1 MQQFDQPSVSTSMI
15 PSRLRLMV
23 TTFAW
28 MLAGVLFV
36 ACVRREEP
44 SDLPAP
50 QPTKTKATKQTS
62 AATNSSSAALSPK
75 AVENANRP
83 SPETK
88 AKEEKQ
94 PQIVYSAN
102 HDEEIKAIFD
112 LAGKGRWEEAEARVN
127 GLWARD
133 PQDQSVGRL
142 RKWVEEER
150 ARQRSQALEDKI
162 REVDAKNSVFNPTFK
177 DLFTD
182 QKDRGLPPRKDVR
195 DAVDAIEST
204 PYIPPSYGKT
214 NTAKGLLFDF
224 ESRQGRMAKVLEREI
239 SVALDNA
246 TLESIIFKIGQ
257 EEGINFVADKSL
269 EAFQKK
275 LSVNMGRVKL
285 SNFLRYI
292 SRNLDLQFQVGED
305 LIWVVDGKDPKK
317 AMEET
322 RFYRLRKGFVLPAQ
336 FGPPEVVTTR
346 TVANNVQTIT
356 EQQKINKFVNDLAPT
371 MPSLERV
378 LTNFFTGSKMFI
390 DYEHNLIM
398 ARGKPDELEVVE
410 RIIEEFDKSIQQVL
424 IEAKFITISE
434 SAFLRLGAT
443 WGAGRPPGSEAVSDQ
458 TGLAFLGVAPGFNYT
473 ITNVFGVNDLYTTL
487 TATEQTGESQVL
499 SAPRLTLI
507 NNLPAT
513 ISDGKVQYYYE
524 EYQVKSTILEQ
535 RSTSALVPSGRPTKI
550 TSGAELDVLAS
561 IGGDGR
567 TIFLALNPRVN
578 SDVQLVPFATITDY
592 NSAGNPVSTF
602 DIRLPQYRTQELATR
617 VNVRSGET
625 VVMGGVLER
634 TQVKYV
640 ESVPILGN
648 LPIIGAAFRRRT
660 ELDRPRYLLIFVTA
674 TVLDEDGQ
682 FILYDEPATNP
693 GGASGTGASS
703 LNSFK

>member
-1 MQQFDQPSVSTSMI
+1 MPS
-15 PSRLRLMV
+15 
-23 TTFAW
+23 
-28 MLAGVLFV
+28 
-36 ACVRREEP
+36 
-44 SDLPAP
+44 P
-50 QPTKTKATKQTS
+50 QPTRTKGKKAT
-62 AATNSSSAALSPK
+62 AATSQSPALASPK
-75 AVENANRP
+75 GA
-83 SPETK
+83 SSETT
-88 AKEEKQ
+88 APAPAETGPEEK
-94 PQIVYSAN
+94 PPAIKYSAM
-102 HDEEIKAIFD
+102 HDEEIKTIFE
-112 LAGKGRWEEAEARVN
+112 LASKGRWEEAETRVN

-133 PQDQSVGRL
+133 PQDPSVDRL
-142 RKWVEEER
+142 RKWVAEER
-150 ARQRSQALEDKI
+150 DRQRSQALEDRI
-162 REVDAKNSVFNPTFK
+162 REVEAKNSVFNPTIK
-177 DLFTD
+177 DIFTEN
-182 QKDRGLPPRKDVR
+182 KDRGLPPRKDVR
-195 DAVDAIEST
+195 DVVDAIEST
-204 PYIPPSYGKT
+204 PYIPSTYGRT
-214 NTAKGLLFDF
+214 NTARGLLFDF

-269 EAFQKK
+269 PAFQSK

-285 SNFLRYI
+285 SNFLRYV
-292 SRNLDLQFQVGED
+292 SRNLDLQFQVGDD

-322 RFYRLRKGFVLPAQ
+322 RFYRLKKGFVLPAE

-346 TVANNVQTIT
+346 TVQNNVQTIT
-356 EQQKINKFVNDLAPT
+356 EQQKINKFVNDLVPNLPA
-371 MPSLERV
+371 LERAV
-378 LTNFFTGSKMFI
+378 TNFFTGSKFFI
-390 DYEHNLIM
+390 DYERNLIV

-410 RIIEEFDKSIQQVL
+410 RLIEEFDRPLQQVL

-434 SAFLRLGAT
+434 AAFLRLGAV
-443 WGAGRPPGSEAVSDQ
+443 WGAGRPPIAGTAEATPDQ
-458 TGLAFLGVAPGFNYT
+458 TGIAFLGVAPGFNYT
-473 ITNVFGVNDLYTTL
+473 VTNVFGVSDLYTTL

-507 NNLPAT
+507 NNRPAT

-535 RSTSALVPSGRPTKI
+535 RSSSALVPSGRPTKI

-578 SDVQLVPFATITDY
+578 SDVKLAPFATITDY

-602 DIRLPQYRTQELATR
+602 DIKLPEYRTQELATR
-617 VNVRSGET
+617 VAIRSGET

-640 ESVPILGN
+640 ESIPVLGN
-648 LPIIGAAFRRRT
+648 IPVIGAAFRRRT

-674 TVLDEDGQ
+674 TVLDEDGS
-682 FILYDEPATNP
+682 FILYDEPVV
-693 GGASGTGASS
+693 GAPIGSAAGSTSS
-703 LNSFK
+703 DVQR